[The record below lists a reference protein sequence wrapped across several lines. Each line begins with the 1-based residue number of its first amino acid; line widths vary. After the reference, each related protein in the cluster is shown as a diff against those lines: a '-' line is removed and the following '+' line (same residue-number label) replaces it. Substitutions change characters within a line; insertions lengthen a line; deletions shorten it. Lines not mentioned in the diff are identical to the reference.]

1 MNKSDRATRDIYERL
16 VEQGTP
22 EEEIR
27 AVYRKLRRAGYG
39 EEAARERLETSL
51 RQLREE
57 RARAERR
64 VRPEPSI
71 QPQAKRRMEDWFPEV
86 SPRLRRQINKWASRE
101 KLVITGTRERWHDLL
116 SYVRPSTPDLVNPR
130 LLELLARRKHYM
142 AENPYSYSLATT
154 LDALYVVS
162 RTFLGRTGGGRL
174 GGKRAGALR
183 ESERAVSDA
192 LRRRDPFVY
201 EYLSRFAHFDESL
214 RQSLSYIELAADRRT
229 DLRVPQLARVTRD
242 TWRLVLTTERV
253 PRSKV
258 DRALDLARE
267 ILLAYGR
274 VDAYGMNLDD
284 ATAIFQVS
292 LENLQRFKLELYP
305 VVLRAIGEFF
315 DPGDESAE
323 KTARIHAFL
332 GITEGDILTVRRF
345 YEEEARLQE
354 RRLAEQR
361 LIELE
366 SIERQ
371 KEAGFKHR
379 FQGVLDTLSAL
390 FPDSAIENMDE
401 HVFLVPY
408 FDVRVFP
415 QTLTFDHGAY
425 TVETLSRYDPLQP
438 ILVLHRII
446 DNLLASIDHV
456 RLEVLLERKGIAESF
471 GEIKDEWAAIYTSL
485 FLPYLRA
492 LNEYSH
498 GLADEEY
505 AQRFVQTA
513 AARRLEE
520 EMNHLRNR
528 AIRTY
533 GGTVTM
539 RKSDAARLWSL
550 VDRLSLLLDELGG
563 EIHQDIVRR
572 NDPVS
577 KRLYEELGETPI
589 VDFMEHAVPGTPS
602 FKPVVRQLRR
612 YIEAKHHSAISSV
625 PRVAQL
631 FLMDL
636 LRGVTELYQ
645 HVTNDE
651 SSFVR
656 SIGSRILTAGD
667 DERAAWDRERN
678 RSGDIDERLRIR
690 LDEQL
695 VSQYTDTLTGLKT
708 KNFFLQKLPGA
719 VEKITQ
725 SGKPVSLIMIDI
737 DHFKWINDEL
747 GHQKGDEVLRDAA
760 TTVLDGIRRGSDV
773 GIRYGGEE
781 LLVIMP
787 VPLNSA
793 VALGER
799 LRFTQ
804 AQHVEQRDLYRPVG
818 AIGLERSEPCGTF
831 SVGVA
836 QRLADESLDQC
847 LDRADKALY
856 EAKRT
861 RDAVFVSHGNPAE
874 GTGLE
879 RYADYA
885 MRMKTAQSNEGV
897 AR

>member
-1 MNKSDRATRDIYERL
+1 MSKSERATRDIYERL
-16 VEQGTP
+16 VEQGTSV
-22 EEEIR
+22 EEIR
-27 AVYRKLRRAGYG
+27 AVYRKLRKAGYG
-39 EEAARERLETSL
+39 EEAARERLEASL
-51 RQLREE
+51 KQLREE
-57 RARAERR
+57 RVRSDRR

-71 QPQAKRRMEDWFPEV
+71 RPQAKRRMEDWFPEV
-86 SPRLRRQINKWASRE
+86 SPRLRRQINKWAARE
-101 KLVITGTRERWHDLL
+101 KLLVTGSRERWHDLL
-116 SYVRPSTPDLVNPR
+116 SYVKPSTPDLVNPK

-162 RTFLGRTGGGRL
+162 RMFLGRTGGGRL
-174 GGKRAGALR
+174 AGRKPGALR
-183 ESERAVSDA
+183 ESERSVSDA

-201 EYLSRFAHFDESL
+201 EYLSRFAHFDETL
-214 RQSLSYIELAADRRT
+214 RQSLAYLELAADRRT
-229 DLRVPQLARVTRD
+229 DLKVSQLARVTRE
-242 TWRLVLTTERV
+242 TWRLVVTTERV
-253 PRSKV
+253 PRSKI
-258 DRALDLARE
+258 DRSLDLARE

-284 ATAIFQVS
+284 ATAIFQVCI
-292 LENLQRFKLELYP
+292 ENLQRFKLELYP
-305 VVLRAIGEFF
+305 VVLRAIGEFY
-315 DPGDESAE
+315 DPLDESTD
-323 KTARIHAFL
+323 KMSRIHAFL
-332 GITEGDILTVRRF
+332 GIAEDEILTIRRF
-345 YEEEARLQE
+345 YEEEARNQE
-354 RRLAEQR
+354 RRLAEQQ
-361 LIELE
+361 LLELE

-371 KEAGFKHR
+371 KEAGFRHR
-379 FQGVLDTLSAL
+379 FQGVLEILAAL
-390 FPDSAIENMDE
+390 FPDSGVETMDQ
-401 HVFLVPY
+401 HAYLVPY

-415 QTLTFDHGAY
+415 QTLTFDHGMSS
-425 TVETLSRYDPLQP
+425 VETLSRFDPLQP
-438 ILVLHRII
+438 ILVLHRIV

-456 RLEVLLERKGIAESF
+456 RLEVLLERKGTAETF
-471 GEIKDEWAAIYTSL
+471 AEIKDEWASIYTSL

-492 LNEYSH
+492 LNEYAR

-505 AQRFVQTA
+505 AQRFIQTS

-520 EMNHLRNR
+520 EINHARNR
-528 AIRTY
+528 AIRNY

-539 RKSDAARLWSL
+539 RKSDATRLWSL
-550 VDRLSLLLDELGG
+550 VERLSLLLDELGG

-589 VDFMEHAVPGTPS
+589 VDFMEHATPGTPS

-625 PRVAQL
+625 PRVGQL
-631 FLMDL
+631 FLMDV

-645 HVTNDE
+645 DLTNDE
-651 SSFVR
+651 TSFVR
-656 SIGSRILTAGD
+656 SIGARILTAGD
-667 DERAAWDRERN
+667 DERAAWARERN

-695 VSQYTDTLTGLKT
+695 ASEYTDTLTGLKT
-708 KNFFLQKLPGA
+708 KNFLLQRLPAA
-719 VEKITQ
+719 VDKITQ
-725 SGKPVSLIMIDI
+725 SGKPVSLLMMDI

-799 LRFTQ
+799 LRFAQ
-804 AQHVEQRDLYRPVG
+804 ADHVEHRDLYRPIG
-818 AIGLERSEPCGTF
+818 AIGRERAEPCGTF

-836 QRLADESLDQC
+836 QRGADESLDQC
-847 LDRADKALY
+847 LERADKALY
-856 EAKRT
+856 EAKKT
-861 RDAVFVSHGNPAE
+861 RNAVCVSHRNPAD
-874 GTGLE
+874 GSGLE
-879 RYADYA
+879 RYEDYA
-885 MRMKTAQSNEGV
+885 MRMKKAQANEGA